1 MCDGNHADNV
11 VKTLNVVQQRKK
23 IGKYYDYVN
32 KTL

>member
-1 MCDGNHADNV
+1 MCDGNHADDV

-23 IGKYYDYVN
+23 RGNNNDYVN